1 MISLLIITFGITL
14 IYLAVAE
21 RMKTY
26 NTLIAVQ
33 GLLLFF
39 ITYIELKSLDVW
51 HLILILLETLIIKV
65 IVLPYFIYRSL
76 IKKGGDRA
84 VSLVVPGYISLT
96 VVSVI
101 IFFSFLLSY
110 MLHDQQ
116 IQVKYFTGAI
126 AAIFTGLYLIIVH
139 KQIFTH
145 MMGYLIIENGIFD
158 NQITHHM
165 GKDLFV
171 HNDEIKP
178 REDCRN
184 GSCEILDLYLL
195 IVQHIREQKTEKDN
209 HRNNRERN
217 VTG

>member
-1 MISLLIITFGITL
+1 MISLLIIAFGVTL

-39 ITYIELKSLDVW
+39 ITYIELESLDVW
-51 HLILILLETLIIKV
+51 HLILILMETLVIKV
-65 IVLPYFIYRSL
+65 IVLPYFIHRLL
-76 IKKGGDRA
+76 IKKGGDRPVA
-84 VSLVVPGYISLT
+84 LVVPGYISLT

-110 MLHDQQ
+110 LLHDQQ

-139 KQIFTH
+139 KQVFTH
-145 MMGYLIIENGIFD
+145 MMGYLTIENGIFLLSLAIGNEMPLLVNLAVLLD
-158 NQITHHM
+158 VFSSVLILGIFIDRLENFSTLDVDQLEEL
-165 GKDLFV
+165 KD
-171 HNDEIKP
+171 
-178 REDCRN
+178 
-184 GSCEILDLYLL
+184 
-195 IVQHIREQKTEKDN
+195 
-209 HRNNRERN
+209 
-217 VTG
+217 

>member
-1 MISLLIITFGITL
+1 MISLLIISFGITL

-26 NTLIAVQ
+26 NTLIALQ
-33 GLLLFF
+33 GLMLFF

-84 VSLVVPGYISLT
+84 VTLVVPGYISLT
-96 VVSVI
+96 IVSVI

-145 MMGYLIIENGIFD
+145 MMGYLIIENGIFLLSLAIGNEMPLTVNLAVLLDVFSSVLILGIFINRLD
-158 NQITHHM
+158 NFSTLDVDQLKEL
-165 GKDLFV
+165 KD
-171 HNDEIKP
+171 
-178 REDCRN
+178 
-184 GSCEILDLYLL
+184 
-195 IVQHIREQKTEKDN
+195 
-209 HRNNRERN
+209 
-217 VTG
+217 

>member
-1 MISLLIITFGITL
+1 MISLLIISFGITL
-14 IYLAVAE
+14 IYLSVAE
-21 RMKTY
+21 RMRTF
-26 NTLIAVQ
+26 NVLIAVQ

-39 ITYIELKSLDVW
+39 ITYIELKSLDFW
-51 HLILILLETLIIKV
+51 HLILILLETLVIKV
-65 IVLPYFIYRSL
+65 IVLPYFIHRLL
-76 IKKGGDRA
+76 IRKGGDRA

-145 MMGYLIIENGIFD
+145 MMGYLIIENGIFLLSLAIGNEMPLTVNLAVLLD
-158 NQITHHM
+158 VFSSVLILGIFINRLDSFSTLDVDQLKEL
-165 GKDLFV
+165 KD
-171 HNDEIKP
+171 
-178 REDCRN
+178 
-184 GSCEILDLYLL
+184 
-195 IVQHIREQKTEKDN
+195 
-209 HRNNRERN
+209 
-217 VTG
+217 

>member
-1 MISLLIITFGITL
+1 MISLLVIAFGVTL

-39 ITYIELKSLDVW
+39 ITYIELESLDVW
-51 HLILILLETLIIKV
+51 HLILILLETLVIKV
-65 IVLPYFIYRSL
+65 IVLPYFIHRLL
-76 IKKGGDRA
+76 IKKGGDRPVA
-84 VSLVVPGYISLT
+84 LVVPGYISLT

-110 MLHDQQ
+110 LLHDQQ

-139 KQIFTH
+139 KQVFTH
-145 MMGYLIIENGIFD
+145 MMGYLTIENGIFLLSLAIGNEMPLLVNLAVLLD
-158 NQITHHM
+158 VFSSVLILGIFIDRLENFSTLDVDQLEEL
-165 GKDLFV
+165 KD
-171 HNDEIKP
+171 
-178 REDCRN
+178 
-184 GSCEILDLYLL
+184 
-195 IVQHIREQKTEKDN
+195 
-209 HRNNRERN
+209 
-217 VTG
+217 

>member
-1 MISLLIITFGITL
+1 MISLLIIAFGVTL

-39 ITYIELKSLDVW
+39 ITYIELESLDVW
-51 HLILILLETLIIKV
+51 HLILILMETLVIKV
-65 IVLPYFIYRSL
+65 IVLPYFIHRLL
-76 IKKGGDRA
+76 IKKGGDRPVA
-84 VSLVVPGYISLT
+84 LVVPGYISLT

-110 MLHDQQ
+110 LLHDQQ

-139 KQIFTH
+139 KQVFTH
-145 MMGYLIIENGIFD
+145 MMGYLIIENGIFLLSLAIGNEMPLTVNLAVLLD
-158 NQITHHM
+158 VFSSVLILGLFINRLDSFSTLDVDQLKEL
-165 GKDLFV
+165 KD
-171 HNDEIKP
+171 
-178 REDCRN
+178 
-184 GSCEILDLYLL
+184 
-195 IVQHIREQKTEKDN
+195 
-209 HRNNRERN
+209 
-217 VTG
+217 

>member
-1 MISLLIITFGITL
+1 MISLLIIIFGITL

-26 NTLIAVQ
+26 NALIAVQ

-76 IKKGGDRA
+76 IKKSGDRP

-139 KQIFTH
+139 KQVFTH
-145 MMGYLIIENGIFD
+145 MMGYLIIENGIFLLSLAIGNEMPLTVNLAVLLDVFSSVLILGIFINRLD
-158 NQITHHM
+158 NFSSLDVDQLKEL
-165 GKDLFV
+165 KD
-171 HNDEIKP
+171 
-178 REDCRN
+178 
-184 GSCEILDLYLL
+184 
-195 IVQHIREQKTEKDN
+195 
-209 HRNNRERN
+209 
-217 VTG
+217 

>member
-1 MISLLIITFGITL
+1 MISLLIISFGVTL
-14 IYLAVAE
+14 IYLAIAE

-26 NTLIAVQ
+26 NSLIALQ

-39 ITYIELKSLDVW
+39 ITYIELKNLDVW
-51 HLILILLETLIIKV
+51 HLVFILLETLIIKV
-65 IVLPYFIYRSL
+65 IVLPYFIYRLL

-84 VSLVVPGYISLT
+84 VALVVPGYISLT
-96 VVSVI
+96 VVSII

-145 MMGYLIIENGIFD
+145 MMGYLIIENGIFLLSLAIGNEMPVTVNLAVLLD
-158 NQITHHM
+158 VFSSVLILGLFINRLDSFSTLDVDQLKEL
-165 GKDLFV
+165 KD
-171 HNDEIKP
+171 
-178 REDCRN
+178 
-184 GSCEILDLYLL
+184 
-195 IVQHIREQKTEKDN
+195 
-209 HRNNRERN
+209 
-217 VTG
+217 

>member
-1 MISLLIITFGITL
+1 MISLLIISFGITL
-14 IYLAVAE
+14 IYLSVAE
-21 RMKTY
+21 RMRTF
-26 NTLIAVQ
+26 NALIAVQ

-39 ITYIELKSLDVW
+39 ITYIELKSLDFW
-51 HLILILLETLIIKV
+51 HLILILLETLVIKV
-65 IVLPYFIYRSL
+65 IVLPYFIHRLL
-76 IKKGGDRA
+76 IRKGGDRA

-145 MMGYLIIENGIFD
+145 MMGYLIIENGIFLLSLAIGNEMPLTVNLAVLLD
-158 NQITHHM
+158 VFSSVLILGIFINRLDSFSTLDVDQLKEL
-165 GKDLFV
+165 KD
-171 HNDEIKP
+171 
-178 REDCRN
+178 
-184 GSCEILDLYLL
+184 
-195 IVQHIREQKTEKDN
+195 
-209 HRNNRERN
+209 
-217 VTG
+217 

>member
-1 MISLLIITFGITL
+1 MISLLIISFGVTL

-51 HLILILLETLIIKV
+51 HLILILLETLVIKV
-65 IVLPYFIYRSL
+65 IVLPYFIHRLL
-76 IKKGGDRA
+76 IKKGGDRPVA
-84 VSLVVPGYISLT
+84 LVVPGYISLT
-96 VVSVI
+96 IVSII

-110 MLHDQQ
+110 LLHDQQ

-139 KQIFTH
+139 KQVFTH
-145 MMGYLIIENGIFD
+145 MMGYLTIENGIFLLSLAIGNEMPLLVNLAVLLD
-158 NQITHHM
+158 VFSSVLILGIFIDRLESFSTLDVDQLEEL
-165 GKDLFV
+165 KD
-171 HNDEIKP
+171 
-178 REDCRN
+178 
-184 GSCEILDLYLL
+184 
-195 IVQHIREQKTEKDN
+195 
-209 HRNNRERN
+209 
-217 VTG
+217 

>member
-1 MISLLIITFGITL
+1 MISLLIITFCITL

-145 MMGYLIIENGIFD
+145 MMGYLIIENGIFLLSLAIGNEMPLTVNLAVLLDVFSSVLILGIFINRLD
-158 NQITHHM
+158 NFSTLDVDQLKEL
-165 GKDLFV
+165 KD
-171 HNDEIKP
+171 
-178 REDCRN
+178 
-184 GSCEILDLYLL
+184 
-195 IVQHIREQKTEKDN
+195 
-209 HRNNRERN
+209 
-217 VTG
+217 